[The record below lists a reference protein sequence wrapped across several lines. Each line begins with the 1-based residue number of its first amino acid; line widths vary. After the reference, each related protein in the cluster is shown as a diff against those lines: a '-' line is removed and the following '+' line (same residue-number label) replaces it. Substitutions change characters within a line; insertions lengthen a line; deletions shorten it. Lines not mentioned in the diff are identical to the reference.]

1 MDGELDKKPDSN
13 SKTSDQRIHA
23 QMRIF
28 TDSQGALRHI
38 TTGMMK
44 ARSKHIEVCY
54 HTSRDL
60 QARCVVHYDYV
71 NTSENPA
78 DRLTKALARDKHEKF
93 TRAMGVW

>member
-1 MDGELDKKPDSN
+1 MDGELDDKPDSN

-23 QMRIF
+23 PMRIF

-38 TTGMMK
+38 TTGIMK

-54 HTSRDL
+54 HNSRDL
-60 QARCVVHYDYV
+60 HARGVVHYDYV